1 LSKVFVQSSF
11 SRVEYGATAGT
22 FSGSSLILESL
33 AVFVTA
39 ASMIGLVAMHLGVF
53 HGTQIL
59 IGSALVALVYSR
71 MLVHQ
76 GRFQADP
83 LPLWHFALI
92 IGVGLFFRLPPYAY
106 LLGGQDE
113 GVYVNMAGELS
124 RTGGLVPID
133 SILEGIS
140 NPNFRSTYLH
150 DNYQPRIYL
159 PGIYADTSGLEF
171 QFYHLFPVWLALFWS
186 AFGLDGALYSLT
198 FLSLV
203 SLLFFHRLAYQ
214 ISGNAKTG
222 LVAALLLAV
231 NPLHAF
237 FSKFPVTEI
246 PTLAFSLMSFVFL
259 LAYWRAPETAR
270 PRRYLLLSAAAMGL
284 VFMTRISGFMYLPL
298 LLVVL
303 CAACLMPKSSSGR
316 RNLIAWA
323 IGCIALYAGSVWY
336 GITWS
341 ETYSKDIYEAS
352 FQVLLGS
359 GSRLR
364 LYLALAFVGLS
375 MLAFWLLSAGE
386 TGRSILSKVAN
397 KATYLLPLLLVGL
410 TFVAAWKAYKLGYSD
425 AYAAQFSPT
434 GRYRSA
440 ALLNKGVESLRSV
453 SLVASIAYLSPFVF
467 VTFFAQA
474 MKVRPEITLRLLLF
488 FILTF
493 YAYVAFLQWHL
504 PYQPYYARYLV
515 SEFVPYV
522 LLFVVCTWSV
532 MAQGMLKRF
541 VATLLMLA
549 AIYSIFFSI
558 QQVGKSEHDGVRQS
572 FERLVSHFD
581 QADLVFLDSSLRK
594 PVTHELKTPLRYS
607 YGLNVLT
614 ARPESLAL
622 RGYVNSLG
630 RPYKHVYFVSENQ
643 VPPKGFEEV
652 DSVAFTERNYCHGNG
667 MPTAFC
673 TRTNGR
679 LMIYRKTRQLAAA
692 PGDSVLDMWGGDQGI
707 GTLVGV
713 RRAGSI
719 VANGSAGFVAYGPY
733 VPFAAGKYHL
743 QIRGTSKT
751 PFVVDVAGGGGKK
764 AFEVKTLIAAER
776 PADKVLAE
784 LDFDLPER
792 VDDLE
797 VRVKV
802 ENGSDLTVDGYEVTY
817 R

>member
-1 LSKVFVQSSF
+1 MFKVFDQSGF
-11 SRVEYGATAGT
+11 SRVGHGATAGT
-22 FSGSSLILESL
+22 FSGSSLTLELL
-33 AVFVTA
+33 AVFVA
-39 ASMIGLVAMHLGVF
+39 AVSTIGLIAMHLGVF
-53 HGTQIL
+53 HGAQIL
-59 IGSALVALVYSR
+59 ISGALVALGYSR

-76 GRFQADP
+76 GRIQADP

-92 IGVGLFFRLPPYAY
+92 IGVGLFFRFPPYTY
-106 LLGGQDE
+106 LFGGQDQ
-113 GVYVNMAGELS
+113 GIYVNMAGELS

-133 SILEGIS
+133 SILEGID
-140 NPNFRSTYLH
+140 NPDFRSIYLH

-159 PGIYADTSGLEF
+159 PGIYAVAGGLEF

-186 AFGLDGALYSLT
+186 AFGLDGALYGLT
-198 FLSLV
+198 FLSLL

-214 ISGNAKTG
+214 ISGNAKVG
-222 LVAALLLAV
+222 LIAALLLAV

-270 PRRYLLLSAAAMGL
+270 PRRYLFLSAAAMGL

-303 CAACLMPKSSSGR
+303 CAACLIPKSSSDR
-316 RNLIAWA
+316 RNLITWA

-341 ETYSKDIYEAS
+341 ETYSKDIYESS

-364 LYLALAFVGLS
+364 LYLMLALVSLS

-386 TGRSILSKVAN
+386 AGRSKLSRATD
-397 KATYLLPLLLVGL
+397 KASYLLPLLLVGL
-410 TFVAAWKAYKLGYSD
+410 TLVAAWKAYKLGYSD

-434 GRYRSA
+434 GRYRA
-440 ALLNKGVESLRSV
+440 ATLLNKGVESLRSV
-453 SLVASIAYLSPFVF
+453 SLVASITYLSPFVF
-467 VTFFAQA
+467 VAFFVQA
-474 MKVRPEITLRLLLF
+474 MKVRPEIILRLLLF

-504 PYQPYYARYLV
+504 PYQPYYARYLA

-532 MAQGMLKRF
+532 MAQGMLKKF

-549 AIYSIFFSI
+549 AVYSVFFSI

-572 FERLVSHFD
+572 LERLVSHFD
-581 QADLVFLDSSLRK
+581 QTDLVFLDSGLRR
-594 PVTHELKTPLRYS
+594 PAMHELKTPLRYS

-614 ARPESLAL
+614 TRPESLAL
-622 RGYVNSLG
+622 RNYVNNLG
-630 RPYKHVYFVSENQ
+630 RPYKQVYFVSENQ

-652 DSVAFTERNYCHGNG
+652 DSMTFTERSYCHGNK
-667 MPTAFC
+667 MPTALC

-679 LMIYRKTRQLAAA
+679 LMIYRRTRQLAMA
-692 PGDSVLDMWGGDQGI
+692 PGDSVLYMRGGDQGI
-707 GTLVGV
+707 GTLVGT
-713 RRAGSI
+713 RRAGSV
-719 VANGSAGFVAYGPY
+719 VANGSAGFVAFGPY
-733 VPFAAGKYHL
+733 VPLGIGKYHL

-751 PFVVDVAGGGGKK
+751 PFVVDVVAGHGNKVFKVKK
-764 AFEVKTLIAAER
+764 LVAAER

-784 LDFDLPER
+784 LDFDLSER

-797 VRVKV
+797 IRVRV
-802 ENGSDLTVDGYEVTY
+802 ENGSDVTVDGYEVTY